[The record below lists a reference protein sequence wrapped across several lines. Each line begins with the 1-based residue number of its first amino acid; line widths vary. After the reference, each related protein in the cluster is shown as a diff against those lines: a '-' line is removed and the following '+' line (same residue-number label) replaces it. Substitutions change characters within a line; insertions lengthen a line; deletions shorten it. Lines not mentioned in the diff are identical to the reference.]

1 LIEAR
6 ILSVS
11 DVVEVMASHGPYR
24 PALGLEVALKEI
36 DSKKGEL
43 YDYEVAQV
51 CLDLYDKKE
60 LVFQ

>member
-1 LIEAR
+1 MC
-6 ILSVS
+6 VS
-11 DVVEVMASHGPYR
+11 DVVEAMPFHGPYR

-36 DSKKGEL
+36 DSRKGEL
-43 YDYEVAQV
+43 YDTEVAQV